1 MEKKKAIT
9 CLKPSDGGLHF
20 GHYIGN
26 IEPLIK
32 YQDDFECY
40 FIFSDLQMI
49 NLGNKFDVLENIYD
63 MMKQMIALGVDPN
76 KVIFGR
82 ESIVKEKRLNDLI
95 AISNYLS
102 NTRIDRL
109 PLFKSIEK
117 PYKMSM
123 YLYPLLQA
131 LDFYMTDA
139 EIAFSNTDN
148 KPAIELINE
157 LFAKMNHLEGR
168 SLKHIE
174 LIHGVVD
181 FLVGVDGEKMSK
193 AKGNAIFLSDS
204 CNEISKKVNK
214 MYTDPLKIHADSP
227 GHVEGNVVFQFFKAF
242 LSNEEYWRLCDDY
255 EKGKLPDRKAKAELV
270 QILNDIAKKSKTCNY
285 SITTLNEILIR
296 GEKRMLYHI

>member
-148 KPAIELINE
+148 N
-157 LFAKMNHLEGR
+157 
-168 SLKHIE
+168 
-174 LIHGVVD
+174 
-181 FLVGVDGEKMSK
+181 
-193 AKGNAIFLSDS
+193 
-204 CNEISKKVNK
+204 CW
-214 MYTDPLKIHADSP
+214 
-227 GHVEGNVVFQFFKAF
+227 VEGLK
-242 LSNEEYWRLCDDY
+242 Y
-255 EKGKLPDRKAKAELV
+255 
-270 QILNDIAKKSKTCNY
+270 
-285 SITTLNEILIR
+285 
-296 GEKRMLYHI
+296 